1 MPFAVSSKGKF
12 NTSRYLAQDLT
23 ASVTAWQTWLTGDQ
37 GASPHTVSA
46 YQRDLAAFL
55 TALSE
60 RLDRPVRL
68 TDLPGLTLADFQ
80 DYCDARLR
88 RGHAL
93 SSVARVASTLRN
105 FFRFLAA
112 EGVACK
118 PSIVQLTTPQI
129 HMPHHPCLSASEAQ
143 RAVKTVAE
151 LSDAPWIAQRDA
163 ALLALMYGSGLRLG
177 EVLALNWEQTPT
189 GMTLTLIS
197 RGRSRTVPVLP
208 VVPELLSGYLDS
220 CPYAFRQGQP
230 LFIGAR
236 GKRLNPGVVQRQ
248 IRRLRRVLSLPPGV
262 TPRALRQAFANRLKE
277 AGSRLEII
285 QQLMGHAH
293 RATTR
298 RHLDGS

>member
-1 MPFAVSSKGKF
+1 MQFAVSVKGKF
-12 NTSRYLAQDLT
+12 NSNRCLAQDLA
-23 ASVTAWQTWLTGDQ
+23 ASVTAWQTWLTGTQ

-46 YQRDLAAFL
+46 YQRDLAGFL

-60 RLDRPVRL
+60 RRGRPVRL
-68 TDLPGLTLADFQ
+68 ADLPGLTLADFQ
-80 DYCDARLR
+80 DYCDARLIE
-88 RGHAL
+88 GHAP
-93 SSVARVASTLRN
+93 SSVARLTSTLRN

-112 EGVACK
+112 EGLAGN
-118 PSIVQLTTPQI
+118 PGIEQLTTPQI
-129 HMPHHPCLSASEAQ
+129 PRPNHPHLSASEAQ

-177 EVLALNWEQTPT
+177 EVLALNREQTPT
-189 GMTLTLIS
+189 GATLTLVS

-208 VVPELLSGYLDS
+208 VVPELLGSYLDS
-220 CPYAFRQGQP
+220 CPYAFRRGQP
-230 LFIGAR
+230 LFIGVR

-248 IRRLRRVLSLPPGV
+248 IRRLRQVLPLPADT

-277 AGSRLEII
+277 AGSSLEII